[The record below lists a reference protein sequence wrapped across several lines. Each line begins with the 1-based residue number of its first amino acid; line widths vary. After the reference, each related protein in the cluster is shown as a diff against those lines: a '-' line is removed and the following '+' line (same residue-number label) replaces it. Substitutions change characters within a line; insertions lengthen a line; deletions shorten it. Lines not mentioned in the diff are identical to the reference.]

1 MPAPAAT
8 IRRLVSAGDTRAAAT
23 EAIRLLGPQALRY
36 LRSILHDDDDVE
48 DAFATFAEAV
58 WRGLPQFRW
67 ESSLRTWSFR
77 LAWHAALAIRT
88 EAWRRRR
95 QHFATSDAS
104 KIADEIRTQSFVRV
118 ERQRSAVERLV
129 ATLPVEDQS
138 LFALR
143 VGQGLSWREIA
154 DVLAAGEQVVD
165 AATLAKRFSRLKEHL
180 GRLAR
185 EQGLLDE

>member
-1 MPAPAAT
+1 MPPPAAT
-8 IRRLVSAGDTRAAAT
+8 IRRLVSVGDTRAAAT

-58 WRGLPQFRW
+58 WRGLPRFRW

-77 LAWHAALAIRT
+77 LAWHAALAVRS

-95 QHFATSDAS
+95 QHLATSEVS
-104 KIADEIRTQSFVRV
+104 RIADEVRTKSFIRA
-118 ERQRSAVERLV
+118 ERRRSAVEQLV
-129 ATLPVEDQS
+129 AALAVEDQS

-154 DVLAAGEQVVD
+154 EVLATEGQVID
-165 AATLAKRFSRLKEHL
+165 ATTLAKRFSRLKEHL
-180 GRLAR
+180 RRLAR